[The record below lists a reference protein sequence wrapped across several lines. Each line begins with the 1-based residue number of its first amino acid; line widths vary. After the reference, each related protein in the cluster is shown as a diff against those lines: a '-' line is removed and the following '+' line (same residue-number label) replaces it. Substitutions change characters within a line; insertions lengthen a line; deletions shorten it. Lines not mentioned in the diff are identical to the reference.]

1 MLLYRFIT
9 GPDDE
14 HFCLR
19 VSESLNNGWQLH
31 AGPTLTFNG
40 QTCIA
45 GQAVV
50 KEVPEEEFSPKI
62 NLRAY

>member
-31 AGPTLTFNG
+31 GGPTLTFNG
-40 QTCIA
+40 QTCVA

-50 KEVPEEEFSPKI
+50 KEVPEEEFSPTI
-62 NLRAY
+62 NLRTY